1 MLRFFMFVGLSLLS
15 SVVKGQ
21 YSLTGTITDC
31 LSRAPLSGATV
42 ELVGQQKT
50 VQTDAQGQFSF
61 QDLSK
66 GTHHFYV
73 SQDDYKGHFFK
84 VSIKRN
90 EKNYIFALC
99 KNKEIEVGEVVVTAT
114 RRERNLKNVPIT
126 VQVITAEEIQKS
138 QAPDF
143 QSFLENEFSGINFT
157 NEGGMPNINMMGFGG
172 KYVLFLMDGERMA
185 GETFDNIDYD
195 RIDLEN
201 IERIEVI
208 KGASSSLYGSNALG
222 GVINIITKDAQKP
235 LELSAN
241 YLYNTQEDHKTNLS
255 VGTKQR
261 WGSVRVPVFYNFRQ
275 PYIIVDKEPLKTYKN
290 GVPHYSQM
298 GELNVAGFTNYGASP
313 KLTFDLSPKWNLSL
327 APSYYFSERNAGTQ
341 SSKKLRDRY
350 YNYSG
355 ALKSDYKITDSK
367 TLSLSAAYDRYD
379 KYKYYVLLNEKEKS
393 YENSILR
400 VGGQYNQNIKEKHS
414 LVAGA
419 EVNSDELLSF
429 RFTSSGEEAKKNAQ
443 NYALFT
449 QQEWA
454 LSEDFTLVTGV
465 RMDYHSLF
473 QQYLTYRL
481 SGMFKI
487 DAFTLRGGYASGFR
501 SPTLKELYT
510 NWFHPWGGG
519 FQIMGNKKLTPE
531 TSHNTTFSVDFNAK
545 KWNITAITQFSKVK
559 DKIALYWSRSKDTI
573 RYVNHAGN
581 TDIISSELS
590 GTYRPSR
597 YFRLKGS
604 YAYYV
609 SSNSRSDVRPH
620 TFTAKVEYVEQSDLK
635 YLPNV
640 LLSGKYLAG
649 SDIYDNK
656 STYTHYEGYGLWRLQ
671 LSKKLPYHFILNAGV
686 DNLFDYIA
694 PTTSFYS
701 TTSPGRTYFVGL
713 KWNL

>member
-15 SVVKGQ
+15 SVVRGQ
-21 YSLTGTITDC
+21 YSLTGTMVDC

-379 KYKYYVLLNEKEKS
+379 KYKYYVLLNEKDKS

-429 RFTSSGEEAKKNAQ
+429 RFTNSGEEAKKNAQ

-640 LLSGKYLAG
+640 LL
-649 SDIYDNK
+649 
-656 STYTHYEGYGLWRLQ
+656 T
-671 LSKKLPYHFILNAGV
+671 
-686 DNLFDYIA
+686 
-694 PTTSFYS
+694 
-701 TTSPGRTYFVGL
+701 
-713 KWNL
+713 

>member
-15 SVVKGQ
+15 LVVKGQ
-21 YSLTGTITDC
+21 YSLTGTMVDC

-66 GTHHFYV
+66 GIHHFYV

-290 GVPHYSQM
+290 GVPHYSQI

-379 KYKYYVLLNEKEKS
+379 KYKYYVLLNEKDKS

-400 VGGQYNQNIKEKHS
+400 VGGQYNQSIKEKHS
-414 LVAGA
+414 LVAGT

-429 RFTSSGEEAKKNAQ
+429 RFTNTGEEAKKNAQ

-649 SDIYDNK
+649 SDIYDDK

-686 DNLFDYIA
+686 DNLFDYIT

>member
-290 GVPHYSQM
+290 GEPHYSQM

-379 KYKYYVLLNEKEKS
+379 KYKYYVLLNEKDKS

-429 RFTSSGEEAKKNAQ
+429 RFTNSGEEAKKNAQ

-604 YAYYV
+604 YAYYI

-620 TFTAKVEYVEQSDLK
+620 TFTVKVEYVEQSDLK

-649 SDIYDNK
+649 SDIYEDK

-686 DNLFDYIA
+686 DNLFDYIT

>member
-21 YSLTGTITDC
+21 YSLTGTMVDC
-31 LSRAPLSGATV
+31 LSREPLSGATV

-313 KLTFDLSPKWNLSL
+313 KLIFDLSPKWNLSL

-449 QQEWA
+449 QQEWV
-454 LSEDFTLVTGV
+454 LSEDFTLVTGA

-686 DNLFDYIA
+686 DNLFDYIT

>member
-15 SVVKGQ
+15 LVVKGQ

-99 KNKEIEVGEVVVTAT
+99 KNKEIEVDEVVVTAT

-185 GETFDNIDYD
+185 GENFDNIDYD

-379 KYKYYVLLNEKEKS
+379 KYKYYVLLNEKDKS

-400 VGGQYNQNIKEKHS
+400 VGGQYNQSIKEKHS

-429 RFTSSGEEAKKNAQ
+429 RFTSSGQEAKKNAQ
-443 NYALFT
+443 NYAVFT

-649 SDIYDNK
+649 SDIYDDK

-671 LSKKLPYHFILNAGV
+671 LSKKLPYHFIVNAGV
-686 DNLFDYIA
+686 DNLFDYIT

>member
-21 YSLTGTITDC
+21 YSLTATITDC

-429 RFTSSGEEAKKNAQ
+429 RFTSSGVEAKKNAQ

-449 QQEWA
+449 QQEWV

-531 TSHNTTFSVDFNAK
+531 TSHNATFSVDFNAK

-686 DNLFDYIA
+686 DNLFDYIT

>member
-50 VQTDAQGQFSF
+50 VQTNAQGQFSF

-99 KNKEIEVGEVVVTAT
+99 KNKEIEVGELVVTAT

-290 GVPHYSQM
+290 GVPHYSRM
-298 GELNVAGFTNYGASP
+298 GELNVAGFTHYGASP
-313 KLTFDLSPKWNLSL
+313 QLTFDLSPKWNLSL

-400 VGGQYNQNIKEKHS
+400 VGGQYNQSIKEKHS
-414 LVAGA
+414 LVAGT

-429 RFTSSGEEAKKNAQ
+429 RFTNTGEEAKKNAQ

-701 TTSPGRTYFVGL
+701 TTTPGRTYFVGL

>member
-379 KYKYYVLLNEKEKS
+379 KYKYYVLLNEKDKS

-400 VGGQYNQNIKEKHS
+400 VGGQYNQSIKEKHS

-443 NYALFT
+443 NYAVFT

-573 RYVNHAGN
+573 RYVNHVGN

-656 STYTHYEGYGLWRLQ
+656 NTYTHYEGYGLWRLQ

-686 DNLFDYIA
+686 DNLFDYIT

>member
-31 LSRAPLSGATV
+31 LSREPLSGATV

-290 GVPHYSQM
+290 GVPHYSQI

-313 KLTFDLSPKWNLSL
+313 KLIFDLSPKWNLSL

-429 RFTSSGEEAKKNAQ
+429 RFTNSGEEAKKNAQ

-671 LSKKLPYHFILNAGV
+671 LSKKLPYHFIVNAGV
-686 DNLFDYIA
+686 DNLFDYIT

>member
-15 SVVKGQ
+15 LVVKGQ

-50 VQTDAQGQFSF
+50 VQTDAQGQFSL

-275 PYIIVDKEPLKTYKN
+275 
-290 GVPHYSQM
+290 
-298 GELNVAGFTNYGASP
+298 
-313 KLTFDLSPKWNLSL
+313 
-327 APSYYFSERNAGTQ
+327 
-341 SSKKLRDRY
+341 
-350 YNYSG
+350 
-355 ALKSDYKITDSK
+355 
-367 TLSLSAAYDRYD
+367 
-379 KYKYYVLLNEKEKS
+379 
-393 YENSILR
+393 
-400 VGGQYNQNIKEKHS
+400 
-414 LVAGA
+414 
-419 EVNSDELLSF
+419 
-429 RFTSSGEEAKKNAQ
+429 
-443 NYALFT
+443 
-449 QQEWA
+449 
-454 LSEDFTLVTGV
+454 
-465 RMDYHSLF
+465 
-473 QQYLTYRL
+473 
-481 SGMFKI
+481 
-487 DAFTLRGGYASGFR
+487 
-501 SPTLKELYT
+501 
-510 NWFHPWGGG
+510 
-519 FQIMGNKKLTPE
+519 
-531 TSHNTTFSVDFNAK
+531 
-545 KWNITAITQFSKVK
+545 
-559 DKIALYWSRSKDTI
+559 
-573 RYVNHAGN
+573 
-581 TDIISSELS
+581 
-590 GTYRPSR
+590 
-597 YFRLKGS
+597 
-604 YAYYV
+604 
-609 SSNSRSDVRPH
+609 
-620 TFTAKVEYVEQSDLK
+620 
-635 YLPNV
+635 
-640 LLSGKYLAG
+640 
-649 SDIYDNK
+649 
-656 STYTHYEGYGLWRLQ
+656 
-671 LSKKLPYHFILNAGV
+671 
-686 DNLFDYIA
+686 
-694 PTTSFYS
+694 
-701 TTSPGRTYFVGL
+701 
-713 KWNL
+713 

>member
-290 GVPHYSQM
+290 GVPHYSRM

-379 KYKYYVLLNEKEKS
+379 KYKYYVLLNEKDKS

-400 VGGQYNQNIKEKHS
+400 VGGQYNQSIKEKHS

>member
-21 YSLTGTITDC
+21 YSLTGTMVDC
-31 LSRAPLSGATV
+31 LSREPLSGATV

-313 KLTFDLSPKWNLSL
+313 KLIFDLSPKWNLSL

-635 YLPNV
+635 YLPNM

-649 SDIYDNK
+649 SDIYDDK

-671 LSKKLPYHFILNAGV
+671 ISKKLPYHFILNAGV
-686 DNLFDYIA
+686 DNLFDYIT

>member
-15 SVVKGQ
+15 LVVKGQ

-400 VGGQYNQNIKEKHS
+400 VGGQYNQSIKEKHS

-429 RFTSSGEEAKKNAQ
+429 RFTNTGEEAKKNAQ

-519 FQIMGNKKLTPE
+519 FQIMGNKKLSPE

-656 STYTHYEGYGLWRLQ
+656 NTYTHYEGYGLWRLQ

>member
-1 MLRFFMFVGLSLLS
+1 MPRFLIFIGLFLFAW
-15 SVVKGQ
+15 VVRGQ
-21 YSLTGTITDC
+21 YSFTGTITDC
-31 LSRAPLSGATV
+31 QTREPLSGAMV
-42 ELVGQQKT
+42 ELVALKKT
-50 VQTDAQGQFSF
+50 VRTNAEGQFTF
-61 QDLSK
+61 QDLPK

-84 VSIKRN
+84 VSLKRN

-99 KNKEIEVGEVVVTAT
+99 KDKEIEVGEVVVTAT
-114 RRERNLKNVPIT
+114 RTERNLKNVPIT
-126 VQVITAEEIQKS
+126 VQVVTAQEIQKS

-143 QSFLENEFSGINFT
+143 QTFLENEFSGINFT
-157 NEGGMPNINMMGFGG
+157 YNGGMPNINMMGFGG

-201 IERIEVI
+201 IERIEII

-222 GVINIITKDAQKP
+222 GVINIITKDTKKP

-241 YLYNTQEDHKTNLS
+241 YLYNTNKDHKTNLS
-255 VGTKQR
+255 VGTKQK
-261 WGSVRVPVFYNFRQ
+261 WGSFRLSSFYNFRE
-275 PYIIVDKEPLKTYKN
+275 PYVLTDKEPLKTYKN
-290 GVPHYSQM
+290 GSVILSEK
-298 GELNVAGFTNYGASP
+298 GELNVAGFTNYGATP
-313 KLTFDLSPKWNLSL
+313 KLSFDISPRWNLSL
-327 APSYYFSERNAGTQ
+327 APSYYFSERNTGTE

-350 YNYSG
+350 YNYTG
-355 ALKSDYKITDSK
+355 ALKSDYKISDSK

-400 VGGQYNQNIKEKHS
+400 VGGQYNQTLYEKHS

-429 RFTSSGEEAKKNAQ
+429 RFTNSGEEAKKNAQ
-443 NYALFT
+443 NYAAFT

-454 LSEDFTLVTGV
+454 LSDAFTLVTGI

-473 QQYLTYRL
+473 KEYLTYRL
-481 SGMFKI
+481 SGMFKV
-487 DAFTLRGGYASGFR
+487 DAFTLRGGYSSGFR

-519 FQIMGNKKLTPE
+519 FQIMGNKSLKPE
-531 TSHNTTFSVDFNAK
+531 TSNNFTLSVDFNAK
-545 KWNITAITQFSKVK
+545 KWNITTMTQYSKVK
-559 DKIALYWSRSKDTI
+559 DKINYRWTQTNDTI
-573 RYVNHAGN
+573 RYVNFAGS
-581 TDIISSELS
+581 TDIISSEIS
-590 GTYRPSR
+590 GTYRPNQ

-604 YAYYV
+604 YAYYIT
-609 SSNSRSDVRPH
+609 SNSESDTRPH
-620 TFTAKVEYVEQSDLK
+620 TFTAKVEYVEQPDFK

-640 LLSGKYLAG
+640 ILSGKWVSG
-649 SDIYDNK
+649 SDIYEAKD
-656 STYTHYEGYGLWRLQ
+656 TFTHYAPYSIWRLQ
-671 LSKKLPYHFILNAGV
+671 LSKKLPYHFVVNAGI
-686 DNLFDYIA
+686 DNLFDYVT

-701 TTSPGRTYFVGL
+701 SITPGRTYFVGL

>member
-15 SVVKGQ
+15 LVVKGQ

-50 VQTDAQGQFSF
+50 VQTDAQGQFSL

-379 KYKYYVLLNEKEKS
+379 KYKYYVLLNEKDKS

-400 VGGQYNQNIKEKHS
+400 VGGQYNQSIKEKHS

-429 RFTSSGEEAKKNAQ
+429 RFTNTGEEAKKNAQ

-701 TTSPGRTYFVGL
+701 TTTPGRTYFVGL

>member
-400 VGGQYNQNIKEKHS
+400 VGGQYNQSIKEKHS

-429 RFTSSGEEAKKNAQ
+429 RFTNTGEEAKKNAQ

-686 DNLFDYIA
+686 DNLFDYIT

>member
-21 YSLTGTITDC
+21 YSLTGTIADC
-31 LSRAPLSGATV
+31 LSRTPLSGATV

-290 GVPHYSQM
+290 GVPHYSQI

-414 LVAGA
+414 LVVGA

-429 RFTSSGEEAKKNAQ
+429 RFTNTGEEAKKNAQ

-454 LSEDFTLVTGV
+454 LSEDLTLVTGM

>member
-379 KYKYYVLLNEKEKS
+379 KYKYYVLLNEKDKS

-400 VGGQYNQNIKEKHS
+400 VGGQYNQSIKEKHS
-414 LVAGA
+414 LVAGT

-429 RFTSSGEEAKKNAQ
+429 RFTNTGEEAKKNAQ

-701 TTSPGRTYFVGL
+701 TTTPGRTYFVGL

>member
-99 KNKEIEVGEVVVTAT
+99 KNKEIEVDEVVVTAT

-379 KYKYYVLLNEKEKS
+379 KYKYYVLLNEKDKS

-400 VGGQYNQNIKEKHS
+400 VGGQYNQSIKEKHS

-429 RFTSSGEEAKKNAQ
+429 RFTNTGEEAKKNAQ

>member
-15 SVVKGQ
+15 LVVKGQ

-50 VQTDAQGQFSF
+50 VQTDAQGQFF
-61 QDLSK
+61 LQDLSK

-379 KYKYYVLLNEKEKS
+379 KYKYYVLLNEKDKS

-400 VGGQYNQNIKEKHS
+400 VGGQYNQSIKEKHS

-429 RFTSSGEEAKKNAQ
+429 RFTNTGEEAKKNAQ

-686 DNLFDYIA
+686 DNLFDYIT

>member
-15 SVVKGQ
+15 LVVKGQ
-21 YSLTGTITDC
+21 YSLTATITDC

-449 QQEWA
+449 QQEWV

-531 TSHNTTFSVDFNAK
+531 TSHNATFSVDFNAK

-686 DNLFDYIA
+686 DNLFDYIT

>member
-15 SVVKGQ
+15 SVVRGQ
-21 YSLTGTITDC
+21 YSLTGTMVDC

-235 LELSAN
+235 LELSVN

-429 RFTSSGEEAKKNAQ
+429 RFTNSGEEAKKNAQ

-649 SDIYDNK
+649 SDIYDDK

-686 DNLFDYIA
+686 DNLFDYIT

>member
-126 VQVITAEEIQKS
+126 VQVITAEEIQKL

-400 VGGQYNQNIKEKHS
+400 VGGQYNQSIKEKHS

-429 RFTSSGEEAKKNAQ
+429 RFTNTGEEAKKNAQ

-656 STYTHYEGYGLWRLQ
+656 NTYTHYEGYGLWRLQ

>member
-21 YSLTGTITDC
+21 YSLTGTMVDC
-31 LSRAPLSGATV
+31 LSREPLSGATV

-313 KLTFDLSPKWNLSL
+313 KLIFDLSPKWNLSL

-510 NWFHPWGGG
+510 NWVHPWGGG

-686 DNLFDYIA
+686 DNLFDYIT

>member
-21 YSLTGTITDC
+21 YSLTGTMVDC
-31 LSRAPLSGATV
+31 LSREPLSGATV

-355 ALKSDYKITDSK
+355 ALKSDYKITNSK

-449 QQEWA
+449 QQEWV
-454 LSEDFTLVTGV
+454 LSEDFTLVTGA

-531 TSHNTTFSVDFNAK
+531 TSHNATFSVDFNAK

-686 DNLFDYIA
+686 DNLFDYIT

>member
-290 GVPHYSQM
+290 GVPHYSRM

-400 VGGQYNQNIKEKHS
+400 VGGQYNQSIKEKHS

-429 RFTSSGEEAKKNAQ
+429 RFTNTGDEAKKNAQ

-656 STYTHYEGYGLWRLQ
+656 NTYTHYEGYGLWRLQ

>member
-21 YSLTGTITDC
+21 YSLTGTMVDC
-31 LSRAPLSGATV
+31 LSRTPLSGATV

-379 KYKYYVLLNEKEKS
+379 KYKYYVLLNEKDKS

-400 VGGQYNQNIKEKHS
+400 VGGQYNQSIKEKHS
-414 LVAGA
+414 LVAGT

-519 FQIMGNKKLTPE
+519 FQIMGNKKLSPE

-649 SDIYDNK
+649 SDIYDDK

-686 DNLFDYIA
+686 DNLFDYIT

>member
-379 KYKYYVLLNEKEKS
+379 KYKYYVLLNEKDKS

-429 RFTSSGEEAKKNAQ
+429 RFTNSGEEAKKNAQ

>member
-379 KYKYYVLLNEKEKS
+379 KYKYYVLLNEKDKS

-400 VGGQYNQNIKEKHS
+400 VGGQYNQSIKEKHS

-429 RFTSSGEEAKKNAQ
+429 RFTNTGEEAKKNAQ

-656 STYTHYEGYGLWRLQ
+656 NTYTHYEGYGLWRLQ

>member
-15 SVVKGQ
+15 LVVKGQ

-50 VQTDAQGQFSF
+50 VQTDAQGQFSL

-379 KYKYYVLLNEKEKS
+379 KYKYYVLLNEKDKS

-400 VGGQYNQNIKEKHS
+400 VGGQYNQSIKEKHS

-429 RFTSSGEEAKKNAQ
+429 RFTNTGEEAKKNAQ

-454 LSEDFTLVTGV
+454 LSEDFTLVTGG

-686 DNLFDYIA
+686 DNLFDYIT

>member
-1 MLRFFMFVGLSLLS
+1 MPRFLIFIGLFLFAW
-15 SVVKGQ
+15 VVRGQ
-21 YSLTGTITDC
+21 YSFTGTITDC
-31 LSRAPLSGATV
+31 QTREPLFGATV
-42 ELVGQQKT
+42 ELVALKKT
-50 VQTDAQGQFSF
+50 VRTDAEGQFTF
-61 QDLSK
+61 QDLPK

-290 GVPHYSQM
+290 GEPHYSQM

-379 KYKYYVLLNEKEKS
+379 KYKYYVLLNEKDKS

-429 RFTSSGEEAKKNAQ
+429 RFTNSGEEAKKNAQ

-604 YAYYV
+604 YAYYI

-620 TFTAKVEYVEQSDLK
+620 TFTVKVEYVEQSDLK

-649 SDIYDNK
+649 SDIYEDK

-686 DNLFDYIA
+686 DNLFDYIT

>member
-208 KGASSSLYGSNALG
+208 KGASSSLYGTNALG

-379 KYKYYVLLNEKEKS
+379 KYKYYVLLNEKDKS

-429 RFTSSGEEAKKNAQ
+429 RFTSSGQEAKKNAQ
-443 NYALFT
+443 NYAVFT

-649 SDIYDNK
+649 SDIYDDK

-671 LSKKLPYHFILNAGV
+671 LSKKLPYHFIVNAGV
-686 DNLFDYIA
+686 DNLFDYIT

>member
-15 SVVKGQ
+15 LVVRGQ
-21 YSLTGTITDC
+21 YSLTGTIADC
-31 LSRAPLSGATV
+31 LSRTPLSGATV

-313 KLTFDLSPKWNLSL
+313 KLIFDLSPKWNLSL

-429 RFTSSGEEAKKNAQ
+429 RFTNTGEEAKKNAQ

-449 QQEWA
+449 QQEWV

-531 TSHNTTFSVDFNAK
+531 TSHNATFSVDFNAK

-686 DNLFDYIA
+686 DNLFDYIT

>member
-15 SVVKGQ
+15 LVVKGQ
-21 YSLTGTITDC
+21 YSLTGTMVDC
-31 LSRAPLSGATV
+31 LSREPLSGATV

-126 VQVITAEEIQKS
+126 VQVVTAEEIQKS

-379 KYKYYVLLNEKEKS
+379 KYKYYVLLNEKDKS

-429 RFTSSGEEAKKNAQ
+429 RFTNTGEEAKKNAQ

-686 DNLFDYIA
+686 DNLFDYIT

>member
-15 SVVKGQ
+15 LVVKGQ

-50 VQTDAQGQFSF
+50 VQTDAQGQFSL

-313 KLTFDLSPKWNLSL
+313 KLTFYLSPKWNLSL

-379 KYKYYVLLNEKEKS
+379 KYKYYVLLNEKDKS

-400 VGGQYNQNIKEKHS
+400 VGGQYNQSIKEKHS

-429 RFTSSGEEAKKNAQ
+429 RFTNTGEEAKKNAQ

-686 DNLFDYIA
+686 DNLFDYIT

>member
-21 YSLTGTITDC
+21 YSLTGTMVDC

-379 KYKYYVLLNEKEKS
+379 KYKYYVLLNEKDKS

-429 RFTSSGEEAKKNAQ
+429 RFTNTGEEAKKNAQ

-686 DNLFDYIA
+686 DNLFDYIT

>member
-21 YSLTGTITDC
+21 YSLTGTMVDC
-31 LSRAPLSGATV
+31 LSREPLSGATV

-313 KLTFDLSPKWNLSL
+313 KLIFDLSPKWNLSL

-686 DNLFDYIA
+686 DNLFDYIT

>member
-379 KYKYYVLLNEKEKS
+379 KYKYYVLLNEKDKS

-400 VGGQYNQNIKEKHS
+400 VGGQYNQSIKEKHS

-429 RFTSSGEEAKKNAQ
+429 RFTNTGEEAKKNAQ

-473 QQYLTYRL
+473 QHYLTYRL

-671 LSKKLPYHFILNAGV
+671 LSKKLPYHFIVNAGV
-686 DNLFDYIA
+686 DNLFDYIT

>member
-15 SVVKGQ
+15 SVVRGQ
-21 YSLTGTITDC
+21 YSLTGTMVDC

-649 SDIYDNK
+649 SDIYDDK

-686 DNLFDYIA
+686 DNLFDYIT